1 MTVADMP
8 GITENDGAVV
18 LPMSYD
24 AANSLID
31 SSRRLQ
37 TVPLL
42 TRQTLQY
49 QHTPLM
55 TTNSLQAKRKDEA
68 SATTTTPQPFYGP
81 FSGTTQVSR

>member
-24 AANSLID
+24 AADSLID
-31 SSRRLQ
+31 GSRRLQ

-42 TRQTLQY
+42 TRQTLQLSTY
-49 QHTPLM
+49 
-55 TTNSLQAKRKDEA
+55 TTYNNKLSTGKKK
-68 SATTTTPQPFYGP
+68 G
-81 FSGTTQVSR
+81 